1 MLHCRMY
8 ANYTEF
14 VHGWK
19 RIYIEAANRRVK
31 RLRELRCGEWW
42 LGRSCRRS
50 AGGGGGAADARLAR
64 TAGHGDA
71 GVRRAGA
78 GGSVVCVGVG
88 VPDFTGADGV
98 GAAVSIG
105 AWQVAS
111 ILRAAA
117 KDLEN
122 GVPVRWGGREY
133 VREAR

>member
-1 MLHCRMY
+1 
-8 ANYTEF
+8 
-14 VHGWK
+14 VK

-31 RLRELRCGEWW
+31 AAAGVGDAGNGGWGGPAAVR
-42 LGRSCRRS
+42 
-50 AGGGGGAADARLAR
+50 AGGGGGALMLDLHEPLVMATLAC
-64 TAGHGDA
+64 
-71 GVRRAGA
+71 GVLGLAVLLFALAWAYRISR
-78 GGSVVCVGVG
+78 
-88 VPDFTGADGV
+88 VPMVWALLYP
-98 GAAVSIG
+98 IG